1 MIVVFFCMPRQQ
13 LSCTAHGLSSWSCT
27 GNPMCPGTGSIII
40 KILISWGDEI
50 KDWNRRSVG
59 LVLKIQFA
67 QDSMPGAERERP
79 EIVSPN
85 AWTVRKMID
94 SLNRNCE
101 TISRDILLCFNNNK
115 RHSYTKK
122 SWISNEIMR
131 KWWYYD
137 VQNVSLKLETPIR
150 SLKIANPKP

>member
-1 MIVVFFCMPRQQ
+1 MPRQQ

-50 KDWNRRSVG
+50 KDWDRRSVG

-85 AWTVRKMID
+85 AWTVREMID
-94 SLNRNCE
+94 SLNRNCQ
-101 TISRDILLCFNNNK
+101 TISRHILLCFKDDK
-115 RHSYTKK
+115 RHSYTKIITSQRNDATTIILWCSK
-122 SWISNEIMR
+122 CEFETWNSHSEF
-131 KWWYYD
+131 
-137 VQNVSLKLETPIR
+137 QNC
-150 SLKIANPKP
+150 